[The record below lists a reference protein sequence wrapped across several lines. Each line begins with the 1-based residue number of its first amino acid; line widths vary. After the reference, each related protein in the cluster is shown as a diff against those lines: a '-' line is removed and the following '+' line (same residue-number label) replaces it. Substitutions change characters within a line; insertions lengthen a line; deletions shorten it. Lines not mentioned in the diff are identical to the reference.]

1 MTYGSDSLRS
11 SVTTDSD
18 HHFVGNPN
26 VTAGSAAP
34 SWSNVTLFVP
44 EPSSG
49 DKRVGFLPPNNGTG
63 NATTHTSGFAFY
75 GSTAMLYNE
84 DGSIATLFSGVQSDT
99 TGIFELFWNET
110 TDATPLTLRRVA
122 PSNEHS
128 NTTLEAR

>member
-1 MTYGSDSLRS
+1 MTYGSDSLTS

-49 DKRVGFLPPNNGTG
+49 DKRVGFLPPNDGTG

-75 GSTAMLYNE
+75 GSTAMLYGD
-84 DGSIATLFSGVQSDT
+84 DGSIATSFSGIQSEN
-99 TGIFELFWNET
+99 GIYELFWNDTEGT
-110 TDATPLTLRRVA
+110 TPLTLRKQA
-122 PSNEHS
+122 PSNPPS
-128 NTTLEAR
+128 NTTS